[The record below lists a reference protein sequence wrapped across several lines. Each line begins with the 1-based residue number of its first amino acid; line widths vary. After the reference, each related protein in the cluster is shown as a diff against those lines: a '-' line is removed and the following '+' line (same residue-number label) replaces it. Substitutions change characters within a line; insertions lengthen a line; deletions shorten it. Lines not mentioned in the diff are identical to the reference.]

1 MKTSKQ
7 INYKAYPRKSSEAED
22 KQALSI
28 DSQIDELR
36 KLAKSKGFDLRDE
49 EIMSESHSA
58 KQAFARPVFE
68 KLLAEIEAGKV
79 QGVLVWHPNRLSR
92 NAVDAARLIQLMD
105 EGKLVEI
112 VTPGQTFK
120 NSPSDKFFFNL
131 LTSQAK
137 MENDAKGIDV
147 KRGLRKKNMMGYPGG
162 IAKPGYVN
170 DYGKKGDRKIIADPE
185 RFGQMK
191 QLLEMFLS
199 GKHSVRN
206 LLQHSDEVMGLKTI
220 QRKKEG
226 GVAIKLSRLYAML
239 KDPFYAGFFYGKD
252 EHGEQ
257 VRYEV
262 NEAVPRMIT
271 EAQYWQIQAMLGR
284 KGQPRPSINKRSFPY
299 TGRTQC
305 GTCGGA
311 VTAEHKYQLICSEC
325 KHKFAYQNKT
335 HCPSCDVQISRMEK
349 PVYLHYIYYHCTK
362 RRDPSC
368 PEGSV
373 READIDD
380 FLAMYAENN
389 LAVSQALGQW
399 CIDNLD
405 TLARSDKQNE
415 YERKATWQRQKEEK
429 QKEYDELVR
438 MKMKGLI
445 DDDNE
450 FLRIKTGLKTDIQRI
465 DEILVSMGGTD
476 MDSLIKA
483 KETFSLIVGIA
494 EAFRHGTFEEKQ
506 EILSAL
512 GSNLTLKGKK
522 LSIINNELFSVITK
536 GLLEAKSL
544 NEAFEPR
551 FSEADKDETEA
562 FASVR
567 PTLLRGQD
575 SNLEPTPY
583 TYPLITKRGGLYHYP
598 RGVFRYLVST
608 APSRQ

>member
-1 MKTSKQ
+1 MEKTTKKLKYA
-7 INYKAYPRKSSEAED
+7 IYTRKSSESED
-22 KQALSI
+22 RQTLSI
-28 DSQIDELR
+28 DSQITELKKYAQSHDIELGAVPDIR
-36 KLAKSKGFDLRDE
+36 
-49 EIMSESHSA
+49 SESKSA
-58 KQAFARPVFE
+58 KTAFTREVFE
-68 KLLAEIEAGKV
+68 GLVKDIERRTVNALLIW
-79 QGVLVWHPNRLSR
+79 QPNRLSR

-105 EGKLVEI
+105 EGKLIEI
-112 VTPGQTFK
+112 ISPNQTFR
-120 NSPSDKFFFNL
+120 NTPQDKFMFSL
-131 LTSQAK
+131 MTSQAK

-147 KRGLRKKNMMGYPGG
+147 KRGLRKKNEMGYPGG
-162 IAKPGYVN
+162 IAKPGYMN

-185 RFGQMK
+185 RYGHVK
-191 QLLEMFLS
+191 QLFEMFLS

-206 LLQHSDEVMGLKTI
+206 LLKYSDEVMGLKTI

-239 KDPFYAGFFYGKD
+239 QDPFYAGFFYGKD

-262 NEAVPRMIT
+262 NKAVPRMIT
-271 EAQYWQIQAMLGR
+271 ETQYWQIQAMLGR
-284 KGQPRPSINKRSFPY
+284 KGQPRPSVNKRSFPY

-311 VTAEHKYQLICSEC
+311 VTAEHKYQLICSGC

-335 HCPSCDVQISRMEK
+335 ACPSCGVQIEKMEK
-349 PVYLHYIYYHCTK
+349 PVYLHYVYYHCTK
-362 RRDPSC
+362 RRDPNC

-373 READIDD
+373 RESDINES
-380 FLAMYAENN
+380 LAKFAENN
-389 LAVSQALGQW
+389 LVISQALSQW

-405 TLARSDKQNE
+405 TLAKSDKQNE

-450 FLRIKTGLKTDIQRI
+450 FMRIKTGLRTDIQRI
-465 DEILVSMGGTD
+465 DEVLLTMGGTD
-476 MDSLIKA
+476 MDSLVKA

-494 EAFRHGTFEEKQ
+494 EAFRNGRFEEKQ
-506 EILSAL
+506 EVLSAL

-522 LSIINNELFSVITK
+522 LSIINNELFSIITK
-536 GLLEAKSL
+536 GLLEAKSV

-551 FSEADKDETEA
+551 NCEADKDKTEV

-567 PTLLRGQD
+567 PTLLRG
-575 SNLEPTPY
+575 
-583 TYPLITKRGGLYHYP
+583 
-598 RGVFRYLVST
+598 
-608 APSRQ
+608 

>member
-7 INYKAYPRKSSEAED
+7 IIYKAYPRKSSEAED

-28 DSQIDELR
+28 ESQIDELR
-36 KLAKSKGFDLRDE
+36 KLAKSKDINLRDE
-49 EIMSESHSA
+49 DIMPESHSA

-68 KLLAEIEAGKV
+68 KLLAEIEARKV

-147 KRGLRKKNMMGYPGG
+147 KRGLRKKNEMGYPGG

-185 RFGQMK
+185 RFGQVK

-199 GKHSVRN
+199 GKHSVRT
-206 LLQHSDEVMGLKTI
+206 LLKHSDEVMGLKTI

-226 GVAIKLSRLYAML
+226 GVAIKLSRLYGML
-239 KDPFYAGFFYGKD
+239 KDPFYTGFFYGKD

-262 NEAVPRMIT
+262 NDAVPRMIT
-271 EAQYWQIQAMLGR
+271 ESQYWQMQMMLGR
-284 KGQPRPSINKRSFPY
+284 KGQPCPSTNKYTFPY
-299 TGRTQC
+299 TGKTKC
-305 GTCGGA
+305 GTCGGS
-311 VTAEHKYQLICSEC
+311 VVAENKHQLICPTC
-325 KHKFAYQNKT
+325 KHKFAYKNRED
-335 HCPSCDVQISRMEK
+335 CPVCQTKISEMNQAT
-349 PVYLHYIYYHCTK
+349 YLHYIYYHCSKK
-362 RRDPSC
+362 RDINC
-368 PEGSV
+368 PERSV
-373 READIDD
+373 NQSDIDNS
-380 FLAMYAENN
+380 LAEYAENN
-389 LAVSQALGQW
+389 LVVSQALSQW

-405 TLARSDKQNE
+405 TLAKSDKQNE

-450 FLRIKTGLKTDIQRI
+450 FMRIKTGLKAEIQRI
-465 DEILVSMGGTD
+465 DEVLVNMGGTD

-494 EAFRHGTFEEKQ
+494 ESFRNGTFEEKQ
-506 EILSAL
+506 EVLSAL
-512 GSNLTLKGKK
+512 GSNLTLKSKK
-522 LSIINNELFSVITK
+522 LSINNNKLFSVITK
-536 GLLEAKSL
+536 GLLEAKSV

-551 FSEADKDETEA
+551 NCEADKDKTDT
-562 FASVR
+562 FVSVR
-567 PTLLRGQD
+567 PTLLRG
-575 SNLEPTPY
+575 
-583 TYPLITKRGGLYHYP
+583 
-598 RGVFRYLVST
+598 
-608 APSRQ
+608 